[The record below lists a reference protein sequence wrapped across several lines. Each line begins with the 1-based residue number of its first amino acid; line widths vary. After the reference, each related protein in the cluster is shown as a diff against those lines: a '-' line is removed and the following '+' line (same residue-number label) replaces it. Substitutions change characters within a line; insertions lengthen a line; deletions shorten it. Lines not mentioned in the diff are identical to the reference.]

1 MYLEKI
7 DIQGFK
13 SFAQPTTLVFNRE
26 LTAIVGPNGSG
37 KSNIADAIR
46 WVLGEQ
52 SLKLLRGKKSD
63 DVIFSGSDTKGRLGF
78 AKVTIYLNNQNREA
92 GIDYDQ
98 VVIERN
104 VNRSGESEY
113 LVNGSKV
120 RLTDVQIL
128 LAKAHV
134 GQKSYSVIG
143 QGMIDSLLAF
153 TAQERKDFFDE
164 ATGVRHFQLKKNQA
178 VHKLEQTEENLVQ
191 AELVLTEIE
200 PRLRTLSRQVRRL
213 ERKEDLERQLKELQ
227 TSYYSTLMGSLTADL
242 EKTSAHVEHA
252 QTALNALQ
260 TEQQSI
266 QKQLDA
272 LDREQSRSDS
282 YDLLQKK
289 LFNLQQEYNALTKK
303 KIVLESRQDLDLIKT
318 GNQEQVI
325 LKQRLEYILHTVR
338 TLETERSE
346 LNKKNAAAENVLA
359 EAKRHR
365 ADQQHKLKELERQ
378 LLHEQAATDWDA
390 VASLAE
396 TLHAEHEQLRVR
408 IEKLESPE
416 HVSGFKQQF
425 AQFAEKLAG
434 FLSRLKVRPSNQREA
449 RWTQFTA
456 MNSALEKLVTELHA
470 EETAH
475 ELRKQELVLVN
486 RQLSDKAR
494 EEKELQRE
502 LSSDTSIRQEA
513 LSKDLADLSGQLAEK
528 EHAMSRL
535 RSEIDSFN
543 KLEEDKRNTL
553 VASQK
558 KLRTLQYDFTL
569 KNNELTTLKVEMAK
583 FETRKEELDREM
595 TQEAPGLV
603 LGKADHAN
611 TEQAR
616 EQIATLKKQLNIIG
630 GIDTETMKEYQE
642 VHEKHTFLK
651 QQTTDLRSA
660 QKSLIELIK
669 DLDEHIGKQ
678 FQHAFKGINSHFT
691 KYFKKLFN
699 GGTAKLMLTM
709 LEDEPEETEP
719 EEVAETEPADTA
731 KTAPHHI
738 KTKRFDYMIEIQ
750 ATPPGKKLASIA
762 MLSGGEKAL
771 TAIALICSIIAN
783 NPPPFVVLDEVDAAL
798 DEANSIRFAEII
810 GELVDRS
817 QFITITHNRAT
828 MHQAQILYGI
838 TMGDDGISRLLS
850 VNFEQADKLSA

>member
-13 SFAQPTTLVFNRE
+13 SFAQPTTLVFNKE

-63 DVIFSGSDTKGRLGF
+63 DVIFAGSDTKGRLGF
-78 AKVTIYLNNQNREA
+78 AKVTIYLNNHNREA
-92 GIDYDQ
+92 DIDFDQ
-98 VVIERN
+98 VVIERS
-104 VNRSGESEY
+104 VNRTGESEY
-113 LVNGSKV
+113 LINSSKV

-227 TSYYSTLMGSLTADL
+227 TSYYSSLMGSLTADL
-242 EKTSAHVEHA
+242 EKTSAQVEHA
-252 QTALNALQ
+252 QTTLNTLQ
-260 TEQQSI
+260 NEQHLI
-266 QKQLDA
+266 QKQLDVF
-272 LDREQSRSDS
+272 DREQSRGDS

-289 LFNLQQEYNALTKK
+289 LFNLQQEYNSLTKK
-303 KIVLESRQDLDLIKT
+303 KIILESRHDLDLIKT
-318 GNQEQVI
+318 GNHGEVA
-325 LKQRLEYILHTVR
+325 LKQRLEYTQHTIR
-338 TLETERSE
+338 TLETTRSE
-346 LNKKNAAAENVLA
+346 LTRKNASSETSLA
-359 EAKRHR
+359 EAKQHI
-365 ADQQHKLKELERQ
+365 ASQQHKLKELERE
-378 LLHEQAATDWDA
+378 LSHAHAATDWDA
-390 VASLAE
+390 IAALAE
-396 TLHAEHEQLRVR
+396 TLYAEHEQLRMS
-408 IEKLESPE
+408 IEGLESPE
-416 HVSGFKQQF
+416 HVTGFKQQF
-425 AQFAEKLAG
+425 MQFADKLTG
-434 FLSRLKVRPSNQREA
+434 FLTRLKVRPSNRHEDGWA
-449 RWTQFTA
+449 QFTT
-456 MNSALEKLVTELHA
+456 MNSRLEKLVMEFHA
-470 EETAH
+470 EETAQ
-475 ELRKQELVLVN
+475 ELRKQELILLEKQLTD
-486 RQLSDKAR
+486 RQR

-502 LSSDTSIRQEA
+502 FSSDTNIREEA

-528 EHAMSRL
+528 EKAMSQL

-543 KLEEDKRNTL
+543 KQEEDKRNAL

-558 KLRTLQYDFTL
+558 KLRTLQYDFTI
-569 KNNELTTLKVEMAK
+569 KNNELTVLKVEMAK
-583 FETRKEELDREM
+583 LETRKEELDREM
-595 TQEAPGLV
+595 AQEAPGLV
-603 LGKADHAN
+603 LGKAEHIQI
-611 TEQAR
+611 EQSR

-630 GIDTETMKEYQE
+630 GIDTETLKEYQE
-642 VHEKHTFLK
+642 VHDKHTFLK

-669 DLDEHIGKQ
+669 DLDEHISTQ
-678 FQHAFKGINSHFT
+678 FQQAFKGINSHFT
-691 KYFKKLFN
+691 KYFKKLFS

-709 LEDEPEETEP
+709 LEDEPEDTEM
-719 EEVAETEPADTA
+719 EEGTESESANDSKPI
-731 KTAPHHI
+731 PHRI
-738 KTKRFDYMIEIQ
+738 KTKRFDYTIEIQ

-810 GELVDRS
+810 SQLVDHS

-828 MHQAQILYGI
+828 MHQAQILYGV

-850 VNFEQADKLSA
+850 VNFELADKLRV